1 MEVSILGTLEL
12 RRDGDAVP
20 VAGARVR
27 ALLARL
33 ALDAGRDVSPATL
46 IDAVWDDTPPGDAG
60 HALQA
65 LVSRLRRALAPG
77 GELVSGT
84 AGYRLAVDPE
94 AVDALRFET
103 LAAAGAAA
111 LRNGDPARAATILR
125 DALALW
131 RGPALGELAGT
142 QRFATAAGSRLD
154 DLRLAATADR
164 IEADLAL
171 GVGAGELV
179 AELDAL
185 TAAHPLNERLAGQ
198 RLRALAA
205 AGRPADALEAYEAL
219 RRRLDAEL
227 GAVPSPELQAA
238 QLAIVTAAP
247 ITPASAPAPPAPSR
261 RSNLRAGVT
270 SFVGREAEVDRLAA
284 LLDEHRLVTLIGPG
298 GAGKTRLAGE
308 VAARRLPL
316 IPDGAWMV
324 ELAATTDPDDVG
336 ASVLGAL
343 GLREARMLAVG
354 SPVPGH
360 GSGPGPVDAT
370 AHLVDVL
377 AERETLVILDNC
389 EHLLDATAVL
399 ADLLLAQCPALR
411 ILATSREPLGI
422 AGEHLAQVPPLGLPP
437 VDASAAE
444 ALAHP
449 AVALF
454 ADRAAAAAPDF
465 SVDETTV
472 AAVVE
477 ICRRLDGLPLA
488 IELAAAR
495 LRSLPAA
502 QIAARLDD
510 RFRLLTG
517 GSRAALPRQR
527 TLRAV
532 VDWSWDLLSEPE
544 RALARRI
551 AVFPA
556 GVTAASA
563 AAVGVGADVGADD
576 VPELLAALVD
586 RSLIAL
592 VDREHGRYRMLET
605 IREYGIERLDET
617 GELAAIRTAHARHFA
632 ALVEEAEPHLR
643 RPEQLEWFALLQ
655 AEREN
660 VLTALRWL
668 AETGD
673 AAAALK
679 LAVSS
684 CWFWLLASSQ
694 SDATAVLRVA
704 IAVPGEADPLDRL
717 IAETLLSLGDDDTE
731 QEIHERARVVLD
743 RFSELD
749 LSTRPVVVA
758 ALPVLA
764 WVTGDPERAETLFAA
779 ARAHPDPWVRATV
792 PLAFGHDA
800 ENRGDLPAMREHL
813 TVALAAFRAIG
824 DRWGLN
830 ATLVT
835 LGGLCLLEEDLDGA
849 AEALEEARELMY
861 EIGADA
867 EQAMLHL
874 RLADVRARQGDLA
887 AALKHARLARDAT
900 DLGGDEAAMSGSGL
914 AGVLWRLGEREEALE
929 VLAHAIA
936 TVDRLGIGNP
946 ARGHAE
952 ALVRGGAALI
962 ELDAGRPEEARH
974 LLTAAY
980 PAAVGTADLPVTA
993 FVGLA
998 VAALACHDGA
1008 PTDAAEI
1015 LGAAARLRGSADRTS
1030 PDVIALTARLREA
1043 LGDSAFETAFAA
1055 GRALDHDAALARL
1068 DPASWTS

>member
-12 RRDGDAVP
+12 RRGGDAVP

-33 ALDAGRDVSPATL
+33 ALDAGRDVSPAAL

-84 AGYRLAVDPE
+84 AGYRLAVEPE

-111 LRNGDPARAATILR
+111 LREGDPARAGAILR
-125 DALALW
+125 GALALW

-142 QRFATAAGSRLD
+142 QRFATAAGLRLD

-171 GVGAGELV
+171 GARGELV

-185 TAAHPLNERLAGQ
+185 TEAHPLHERLVGQ

-219 RRRLDAEL
+219 RLRLDAEL

-238 QLAIVTAAP
+238 QLEIVTAAP
-247 ITPASAPAPPAPSR
+247 ITTAPAR

-270 SFVGREAEVDRLAA
+270 SFVGREAEVDRLTA

-308 VAARRLPL
+308 VAARRLPEL
-316 IPDGAWMV
+316 PDGAWMV

-343 GLREARMLAVG
+343 GLREARMLAVS

-360 GSGPGPVDAT
+360 GSGPSGSGDAT

-437 VDASAAE
+437 ADASAEE
-444 ALAHP
+444 ALTHP
-449 AVALF
+449 AVRLF

-465 SVDETTV
+465 SVDDTTV

-556 GVTAASA
+556 GVTATSA
-563 AAVGVGADVGADD
+563 ATVGVGAPVGADD

-586 RSLIAL
+586 RSLLTL
-592 VDREHGRYRMLET
+592 VDREHGRS
-605 IREYGIERLDET
+605 
-617 GELAAIRTAHARHFA
+617 AA
-632 ALVEEAEPHLR
+632 
-643 RPEQLEWFALLQ
+643 
-655 AEREN
+655 
-660 VLTALRWL
+660 
-668 AETGD
+668 
-673 AAAALK
+673 
-679 LAVSS
+679 
-684 CWFWLLASSQ
+684 
-694 SDATAVLRVA
+694 
-704 IAVPGEADPLDRL
+704 
-717 IAETLLSLGDDDTE
+717 
-731 QEIHERARVVLD
+731 
-743 RFSELD
+743 
-749 LSTRPVVVA
+749 
-758 ALPVLA
+758 
-764 WVTGDPERAETLFAA
+764 
-779 ARAHPDPWVRATV
+779 VRAT
-792 PLAFGHDA
+792 
-800 ENRGDLPAMREHL
+800 
-813 TVALAAFRAIG
+813 
-824 DRWGLN
+824 
-830 ATLVT
+830 
-835 LGGLCLLEEDLDGA
+835 
-849 AEALEEARELMY
+849 
-861 EIGADA
+861 
-867 EQAMLHL
+867 
-874 RLADVRARQGDLA
+874 
-887 AALKHARLARDAT
+887 
-900 DLGGDEAAMSGSGL
+900 
-914 AGVLWRLGEREEALE
+914 
-929 VLAHAIA
+929 
-936 TVDRLGIGNP
+936 
-946 ARGHAE
+946 
-952 ALVRGGAALI
+952 
-962 ELDAGRPEEARH
+962 
-974 LLTAAY
+974 
-980 PAAVGTADLPVTA
+980 
-993 FVGLA
+993 
-998 VAALACHDGA
+998 
-1008 PTDAAEI
+1008 
-1015 LGAAARLRGSADRTS
+1015 S
-1030 PDVIALTARLREA
+1030 PRR
-1043 LGDSAFETAFAA
+1043 SNM
-1055 GRALDHDAALARL
+1055 
-1068 DPASWTS
+1068 PASPRRRPTSAETRPR

>member
-1 MEVSILGTLEL
+1 MMEVSILGTLEL

-20 VAGARVR
+20 VTGARVR

-33 ALDAGRDVSPATL
+33 ALDAGRDVSPAVL
-46 IDAVWDDTPPGDAG
+46 IDAVWDDAPPGDAG

-65 LVSRLRRALAPG
+65 LVSRLRRVLAPG

-84 AGYRLAVDPE
+84 AGYRLQVDPE
-94 AVDALRFET
+94 AVDAVRFEK

-111 LRNGDPARAATILR
+111 LRDGDPARAAAILR
-125 DALALW
+125 EALALW
-131 RGPALGELAGT
+131 RGPAALGELAGT

-171 GVGAGELV
+171 GAGGELV

-185 TAAHPLNERLAGQ
+185 SAAHPLNERLAGQ

-219 RRRLDAEL
+219 RVRLDAEL

-247 ITPASAPAPPAPSR
+247 VATQDAPAAPAR

-308 VAARRLPL
+308 VAGRRLPR
-316 IPDGAWMV
+316 IADGAWMV
-324 ELAATTDPDDVG
+324 ELAATTDPDDVPS
-336 ASVLGAL
+336 SVLGAL
-343 GLREARMLAVG
+343 GLREARMLAG
-354 SPVPGH
+354 STTMA
-360 GSGPGPVDAT
+360 GSGPGSGDAT

-437 VDASAAE
+437 ADASAAE
-444 ALAHP
+444 ALTHP
-449 AVALF
+449 AVRLF

-465 SVDETTV
+465 AVDATTV

-563 AAVGVGADVGADD
+563 AAVGVGTHVGAED

-586 RSLIAL
+586 RSLLTL
-592 VDREHGRYRMLET
+592 VDRQHGRYRMLET
-605 IREYGIERLDET
+605 IREYGIERLEET
-617 GELAAIRTAHARHFA
+617 GELADVRTAHARHFA
-632 ALVEEAEPHLR
+632 ALVEEADPHLR
-643 RPEQLEWFALLQ
+643 RREQLTWFLLLQ

-660 VLTALRWL
+660 VLSALRWL
-668 AETGD
+668 AEIGD
-673 AAAALK
+673 AAAALR
-679 LAVSS
+679 LAVTSS
-684 CWFWLLASSQ
+684 WFWLLSSSR
-694 SDATAVLRVA
+694 SDATAVLRTAV
-704 IAVPGEADPLDRL
+704 AVPGDADPLDRL
-717 IAETLLSLGDDDTE
+717 IAEALLSLGDDGTE
-731 QEIHERARVVLD
+731 EELRGRAAAMLAQVQTLD
-743 RFSELD
+743 VSGRSI
-749 LSTRPVVVA
+749 VVA

-764 WVTGDPERAETLFAA
+764 WVTGNAERAEAFFAA
-779 ARAHPDPWVRATV
+779 ASAHPDPWVRATV
-792 PLAFGHDA
+792 PLALGHDA
-800 ENRGDLPAMREHL
+800 ENRGDVPAIREHL
-813 TVALAAFRAIG
+813 TAALAAFREIG

-835 LGGLCLLEEDLDGA
+835 IGGLCLLEEDLDGA
-849 AEALEEARELMY
+849 ARALEEARELMF
-861 EIGADA
+861 ELGADA
-867 EQAMLHL
+867 EQAMLQL
-874 RLADVRARQGDLA
+874 RLADVRSRQGDLA
-887 AALKHARLARDAT
+887 AALEHARLAEEAT
-900 DLGGDEAAMSGSGL
+900 DLGGDEAAMTASAL
-914 AGVLWRLGEREEALE
+914 ARILWRLGEHEQALE
-929 VLAHAIA
+929 VLAHAVA
-936 TVDRLGIGNP
+936 TVARLGTGSP

-962 ELDAGRPEEARH
+962 ELDAGHPEEARRH
-974 LLTAAY
+974 AAAAY
-980 PAAVGTADLPVTA
+980 PAAVGTDDGPVVA
-993 FVGLA
+993 LAGLA
-998 VAALACHDGA
+998 VAALALHDGA
-1008 PTDAAEI
+1008 PVDAAEI

-1030 PDVIALTARLREA
+1030 PDVITLTERLRDA
-1043 LGDSAFETAFAA
+1043 LGETAFEEAFAA
-1055 GRALDHDAALARL
+1055 GRALDREAALVRM
-1068 DPASWTS
+1068 DPASYALRP